1 MTACVVLTYSYTL
14 SETSAFRSLR
24 FTSAKE
30 PWLLLYRTLGGPQ
43 CRSGRLGGVRNI

>member
-14 SETSAFRSLR
+14 SETSAFSSVR

-30 PWLLLYRTLGGPQ
+30 PRLPLNKTLGGPQ
-43 CRSGRLGGVRNI
+43 CQCGRLGGVRNI